1 MLRFQELMAPVQNS
15 QGIAIHGMSGFRDVL
30 AKPLHGGNTA
40 PPVRKGSMVTV
51 EFAASLRRHVEC
63 APQNVAAGSLRV
75 VLEAAWA
82 AAPEL
87 SHYVLDDQGHIRKHV
102 AVFINKTMLMN
113 RQNVSLPVA
122 SGDKVLVIQA
132 LTGG

>member
-1 MLRFQELMAPVQNS
+1 
-15 QGIAIHGMSGFRDVL
+15 
-30 AKPLHGGNTA
+30 
-40 PPVRKGSMVTV
+40 MVTV
-51 EFAASLRRHVEC
+51 EFAASLRRHVAC

-75 VLEAAWA
+75 VLEAALA

-87 SHYVLDDQGHIRKHV
+87 RHYLFDDQGHIRKHV
-102 AVFINKTMLMN
+102 AVFINQTMVPD
-113 RQNVSLPVA
+113 RQNIGQTLA